1 MEDRRVKTVGS
12 YEEVSEIA
20 LKEIQGL
27 DEVFDEQVVNRNVH
41 DDVGSFS
48 YRNPKVNI
56 FF

>member
-41 DDVGSFS
+41 DDVESFS
-48 YRNPKVNI
+48 CRNPKVNL